1 MITLAVVEV
10 AFIVLIAAYALISIA
25 PGKGEIFGARVPKR
39 RRYNGPEYQPI
50 ERNKAWREP
59 LEFEATKPCPH
70 CGNIDTHKMQE
81 PRKKIDHKDCA
92 TVRRCK
98 KCGHMWGE
106 K

>member
-1 MITLAVVEV
+1 MITLAVIEV
-10 AFIVLIAAYALISIA
+10 AFIVLILFVAAFSIA
-25 PGKGEIFGARVPKR
+25 SPKSIPKIVKR
-39 RRYNGPEYQPI
+39 QRYNGPEYQPI
-50 ERNKAWREP
+50 ERHNAWREP

-81 PRKKIDHKDCA
+81 PRKKLDHKDCA